1 MDGQMNYRRKP
12 LAWVALLAGTLLLGG
27 CGTRRAQRFIPS
39 EESAE
44 RTLKT
49 ALTAWQNGK
58 RPPSLIQETTPAVHL
73 VDTNFK
79 PGQKLARFTV
89 LGPTTGDAQR
99 CYAVRLTFDDPP
111 EEVRARFVV
120 MGLDPLWVVRYEDF
134 ERMCH
139 WAMPDHTT
147 EPKKPPT

>member
-1 MDGQMNYRRKP
+1 MNHRRHP
-12 LAWVALLAGTLLLGG
+12 IVWLALLAGTLLLAG
-27 CGTRRAQRFIPS
+27 CGTRRAQRYIPT
-39 EESAE
+39 EEAAE

-49 ALTAWQNGK
+49 ALTAWQNGQ
-58 RPPSLIQETTPAVHL
+58 RPPSLVQETSPAIHL
-73 VDTNFK
+73 VDTNLK

-99 CYAVRLTFDDPP
+99 CYAVRLNFADPP

-139 WAMPDHTT
+139 WAMPDHPT